1 MSARRHPIQLAGFSC
16 GGKDLLLRVPKCD
29 VQFGDFGLEF
39 RSPFSL
45 PLWIELQVELST
57 GVGSRP
63 SVRQGV
69 VVVCEPAGR
78 GSNRVALLFLDGK
91 SDGRAEPSAN
101 SRDN

>member
-1 MSARRHPIQLAGFSC
+1 MSARRHPLQLAGFSC
-16 GGKDLLLRVPKCD
+16 GGKDLLLRVAPCD

-45 PLWIELQVELST
+45 PLWIELEVELST
-57 GVGSRP
+57 GAGSRP

-69 VVVCEPAGR
+69 VVLCEPVGR
-78 GSNRVALLFLDGK
+78 GCNRVALLFVDGK
-91 SDGRAEPSAN
+91 CDRRVEPSAN